1 MTASAT
7 TPQAADPSAP
17 AAEFSGPPTK
27 TFSVGVVGGG
37 IAGVSLTLQL
47 LRHGVPT
54 TLYEGCA
61 EFMEV
66 GAGVSLGPN
75 AMNALGLISP
85 SLLAA
90 VQKVA
95 ARPPPREHSDVWFDM
110 RLASAPG
117 ASKHVKGGAEEKGG
131 AAAAAAAAKAALH
144 KKEPMPLIHALKCK
158 GGQVS
163 MLRAHLLD
171 ELVVRLPAGAAR
183 MNHRVV
189 DCQQGE
195 EGVVLRFDNGTE
207 ARHDAVIACDGVKS
221 LLRQRVL
228 GADDPAATAVFS
240 GKQAYRGLIP
250 FDVLR
255 EELGSDYDL
264 GPQMFFGDGGYV
276 LQYPL
281 WQAGTMNSELFPFP
295 C

>member
-1 MTASAT
+1 
-7 TPQAADPSAP
+7 
-17 AAEFSGPPTK
+17 
-27 TFSVGVVGGG
+27 
-37 IAGVSLTLQL
+37 
-47 LRHGVPT
+47 
-54 TLYEGCA
+54 
-61 EFMEV
+61 
-66 GAGVSLGPN
+66 
-75 AMNALGLISP
+75 
-85 SLLAA
+85 
-90 VQKVA
+90 
-95 ARPPPREHSDVWFDM
+95 
-110 RLASAPG
+110 
-117 ASKHVKGGAEEKGG
+117 
-131 AAAAAAAAKAALH
+131 
-144 KKEPMPLIHALKCK
+144 MPLIHALKCK

-281 WQAGTMNSELFPFP
+281 WQAGTMNIVAFRSKPGWNDERWQVPRTSEEVCADFAHFDDRVRKIVELIGPANAWGLFDHGRPASTL
-295 C
+295 CAGRICIAGDAAHATTQIGRAHV